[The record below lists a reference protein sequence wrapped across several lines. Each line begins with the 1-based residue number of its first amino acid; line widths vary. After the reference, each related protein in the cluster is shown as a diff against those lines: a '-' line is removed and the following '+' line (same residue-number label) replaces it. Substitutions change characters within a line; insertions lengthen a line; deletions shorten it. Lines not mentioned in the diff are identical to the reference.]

1 MRKIY
6 ALVLLSLFVFSCN
19 EDDTATVTTD
29 KLSLIYNNEEIQFEK
44 ILVINVENTNH
55 EIIGKSIIGYVYYKN
70 EPSVTKYKLEL
81 HFYNNNNIY
90 QLFGVTFQ
98 FPDISSDDPVSGS
111 EYYNYFDQPEDFP
124 FVSNIVFSEGK
135 LTGTFS
141 GELMTVDGGISISG
155 GKIDVAIPE

>member
-1 MRKIY
+1 M
-6 ALVLLSLFVFSCN
+6 LFLFSCN
-19 EDDTATVTTD
+19 HDDVTINEKDT
-29 KLSLIYNNEEIQFEK
+29 LSLNYNNEEIVFDK

-55 EIIGKSIIGYVYYKN
+55 EIIGKSIIGYIYYKN
-70 EPSVTKYKLEL
+70 ALTVTKYKLEL

-90 QLFGVTFQ
+90 QLFGVAFQ